1 VFLQTAKP
9 DQVNCFQSVTKK
21 INESRAKLS
30 GNFTNV
36 QTGTML
42 FPQQNAAITSNRRM
56 AVNVHIKAACQAAQ
70 ALWGEKEMKIFAV
83 TALLIG
89 IGAVPAL
96 AQSYDFTYSDA
107 NYILS
112 GVLTASP
119 DGGGVYTVT
128 GVTGTVAQ
136 TSAPSTTYA
145 LTLVPPG
152 VVAENHNGDDLFG
165 QDDLIYPGQ
174 TPLLTIC
181 PNWGCALGGLLFAFP
196 AGGALSGY
204 NGGSDIALF
213 ANNGSGNGSGDYG
226 SIEYSNLGGYGNLA
240 SGGTFTLSAV
250 PDGGTTLVLLGLAV
264 AGLAGLRRKLSA

>member
-1 VFLQTAKP
+1 
-9 DQVNCFQSVTKK
+9 
-21 INESRAKLS
+21 
-30 GNFTNV
+30 
-36 QTGTML
+36 
-42 FPQQNAAITSNRRM
+42 
-56 AVNVHIKAACQAAQ
+56 
-70 ALWGEKEMKIFAV
+70 
-83 TALLIG
+83 LIG

-96 AQSYDFTYSDA
+96 AQNYDFTYSDA

-119 DGGGVYTVT
+119 NGGGVYTVT
-128 GVTGTVAQ
+128 GVTGTISYLGG
-136 TSAPSTTYA
+136 SAYA

-152 VVAENHNGDDLFG
+152 AVPTNANGDNVYG

-174 TPLLTIC
+174 APLLTVD
-181 PNWGCALGGLLFAFP
+181 PNYNGNGGIEFAFP
-196 AGGALSGY
+196 AGGPLSGY

-213 ANNGSGNGSGDYG
+213 ANTSAGGPGGYG
-226 SIEYSNLGGYGNLA
+226 SLESANLGGYDKVT

>member
-1 VFLQTAKP
+1 M
-9 DQVNCFQSVTKK
+9 KK
-21 INESRAKLS
+21 
-30 GNFTNV
+30 F
-36 QTGTML
+36 
-42 FPQQNAAITSNRRM
+42 AI
-56 AVNVHIKAACQAAQ
+56 V
-70 ALWGEKEMKIFAV
+70 ALM
-83 TALLIG
+83 IG

-96 AQSYDFTYSDA
+96 AQNYDFTYSDS

-128 GVTGTVAQ
+128 GVTGTISYQ
-136 TSAPSTTYA
+136 GGSAYA

-152 VVAENHNGDDLFG
+152 AVPTNANGDNVYG

-174 TPLLTIC
+174 APLLTLD
-181 PNWGCALGGLLFAFP
+181 PNYNGNGGIEFAFP
-196 AGGALSGY
+196 AGGSLSGY

-213 ANNGSGNGSGDYG
+213 ANTSAGGPGAYG
-226 SIEYSNLGGYGNLA
+226 SLESANLGGYANTT
-240 SGGTFTLSAV
+240 SGGTFTLSLV